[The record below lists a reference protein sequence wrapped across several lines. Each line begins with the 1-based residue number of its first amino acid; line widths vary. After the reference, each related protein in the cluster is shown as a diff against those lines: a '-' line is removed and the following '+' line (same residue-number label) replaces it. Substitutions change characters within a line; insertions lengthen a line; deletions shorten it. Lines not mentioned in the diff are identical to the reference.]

1 MKKTEKLTVLIT
13 GAAAGIGNAVAK
25 EFLKN
30 GHTVYALDV
39 RLPKIGEP
47 LQADITNETALYEIF
62 LDLREKNVVLDG
74 IFNFAGVQ
82 NQTAYGDQRLRGDAR
97 Q

>member
-47 LQADITNETALYEIF
+47 LQADITLLFFILF
-62 LDLREKNVVLDG
+62 L
-74 IFNFAGVQ
+74 
-82 NQTAYGDQRLRGDAR
+82 
-97 Q
+97 